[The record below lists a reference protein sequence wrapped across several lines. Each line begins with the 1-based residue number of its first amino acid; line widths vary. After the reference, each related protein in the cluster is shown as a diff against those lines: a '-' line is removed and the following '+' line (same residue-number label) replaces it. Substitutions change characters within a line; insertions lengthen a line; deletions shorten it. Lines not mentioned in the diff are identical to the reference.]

1 MVRNVH
7 ERIVPAPI
15 ERVGPLLDRIGGPDD
30 VLWPTPG
37 WQPMVLDRPVA
48 VGAAG
53 GHSSIRY
60 RVTGY
65 EPGRMVEFEFTPGHG
80 IEGRH
85 VISAEPAGPDR
96 TLLRYVSEGRF
107 TGAMRLA
114 WPLAVRWAH
123 DALLE
128 ELLDNAERA
137 VGVEPAR
144 PARRSAYVRL
154 LRVFEVPRS
163 IATAPPRTPLI
174 SGALPRVDWTDAY
187 AVRALPGM
195 PADPQLWA
203 DAVFRD
209 PPRWVLAALG
219 LRELLVG
226 LVGIDRSG
234 AGAFATLARTEDEV
248 LLGTDANHLDFRASV
263 RREPDRVVLS
273 TVVGLHNRRGRLYS
287 ALVRPVHPIVVRA
300 MLNRASRRLSGA
312 ARRNPL
318 DVIARMR

>member
-7 ERIVPAPI
+7 ERIVPAPV

-37 WQPMVLDRPVA
+37 WQPMVLDRPLA

-53 GHSSIRY
+53 GHGAIRY

-65 EPGRMVEFEFTPGHG
+65 GPSRKVEFEFEPGQG
-80 IEGRH
+80 IDGRH
-85 VISAEPAGPDR
+85 AISAEPVGSDR
-96 TLLRYVSEGRF
+96 TLVRHVAEGRL

-114 WPLAVRWAH
+114 WPLAIRWAH
-123 DALLE
+123 DAVLE

-174 SGALPRVDWTDAY
+174 TGALRRVDWTDAH

-195 PADPQLWA
+195 PSDPQVWA

-226 LVGIDRSG
+226 LVGIDRGG
-234 AGAFATLARTEDEV
+234 AGAFDTVARTEDEV

-263 RREPDRVVLS
+263 RREPDQVVLT
-273 TVVGLHNRRGRLYS
+273 TVVQLHNRRGRGYS

-300 MLNRASRRLSGA
+300 MLNRAARRLSGST
-312 ARRNPL
+312 RRKPL
-318 DVIARMR
+318 DVTARMR